1 MAHHPSDVDDG
12 GILLVG
18 EISLERNIKAARGT
32 KLRCKGWRQETI
44 LRMLE
49 NNLENAEV
57 PEALVVY
64 TGARAARDW
73 DSYEVIG
80 AQLRALENDETLV
93 IQSGKPIF
101 RLRTHERAPRVLMA
115 NGNVVGRWADD
126 RNYYELQ
133 RKGLTFY
140 PGMTAAAWQ
149 YIGSQGIIQGTYQTF
164 IGAGEQN
171 FGGDLVGRVVLTAGC
186 GGMGGAQPL
195 AGKMAGAAIL
205 CVDPNAR
212 NLRRRVDIGYC
223 DRMTNSLDEAVRLIS
238 EARNSRTPLSVG
250 LVGNAADTHPELL
263 ARGFQPDIVTDQVN
277 TDPYRGYIPSGM
289 TPDEAF
295 QAMRTDPEG
304 TAKRGIASLVK
315 QVEAMLEFKR
325 RGAIVFEYGNDI
337 RERAADA
344 GLPEALAIGS
354 FITLFIRPLFCEGKG
369 PFRWL
374 AASGDSKD
382 IAYIDELVQ
391 RTFPDNQSIG
401 RWISLA
407 REHIPVEG
415 LPARIGWLGY
425 KERSQLARLVNAA
438 VASGELSGPIAFTR
452 DHLDSGSVAYPL
464 RETENMPDG
473 SDAIADW
480 PILNALLA
488 CSGGADLVAVHSHG
502 NRWQSAGQTVVADGT
517 PLAEARVTAVMDGD
531 TAMGIVRHAEAGV
544 AKAVKMRMASGLGF

>member
-1 MAHHPSDVDDG
+1 
-12 GILLVG
+12 
-18 EISLERNIKAARGT
+18 
-32 KLRCKGWRQETI
+32 
-44 LRMLE
+44 
-49 NNLENAEV
+49 
-57 PEALVVY
+57 
-64 TGARAARDW
+64 
-73 DSYEVIG
+73 
-80 AQLRALENDETLV
+80 
-93 IQSGKPIF
+93 
-101 RLRTHERAPRVLMA
+101 
-115 NGNVVGRWADD
+115 
-126 RNYYELQ
+126 
-133 RKGLTFY
+133 
-140 PGMTAAAWQ
+140 
-149 YIGSQGIIQGTYQTF
+149 
-164 IGAGEQN
+164 
-171 FGGDLVGRVVLTAGC
+171 
-186 GGMGGAQPL
+186 
-195 AGKMAGAAIL
+195 
-205 CVDPNAR
+205 
-212 NLRRRVDIGYC
+212 
-223 DRMTNSLDEAVRLIS
+223 
-238 EARNSRTPLSVG
+238 
-250 LVGNAADTHPELL
+250 
-263 ARGFQPDIVTDQVN
+263 
-277 TDPYRGYIPSGM
+277 M

-304 TAKRGIASLVK
+304 TAKRGLASLVR

-344 GLPEALAIGS
+344 GLDQALTIGS

-374 AASGDSKD
+374 AASGDSND

-391 RTFPDNQSIG
+391 CTFPNNQSIG

-407 REHIPVEG
+407 RKHIPEEG

-425 KERSQLARLVNAA
+425 KERSKLARLVNAA
-438 VASGELSGPIAFTR
+438 VANGELTGPIAFTR

-517 PLAEARVTAVMDGD
+517 PLADARVTAVMDGD

-544 AKAVKMRMASGLGF
+544 ADAVKMRMASGLGF